1 MSTSKHLVLTA
12 EQLLENWE
20 KFLGYIDNYISGE
33 RGSTLKAFYEKYA
46 ERFVALP
53 ASHKSDYHN
62 CFAGGYIEHVN
73 RVIEASL
80 RLHEVWK
87 DFGATES
94 YTIEELVFAAL
105 NHDLGKF
112 GDFENESVFPND
124 NDWEIKNRGALYK
137 FNPALTFMSV
147 PDRSL
152 WLLSQLGIKV
162 SLNETLG
169 IKLHDGLYDEANKA
183 YLISY
188 YEERKLRTSLPYVLH
203 QADLLAARVEY
214 ETRDT
219 TPATTKS
226 SKSTTTSKKEAIK
239 TKALASVGSN
249 SLKDVMSNFFN
260 D

>member
-1 MSTSKHLVLTA
+1 MLTP
-12 EQLLENWE
+12 EQLQQNWE
-20 KFLGYIDNYISGE
+20 KFLGFIDTYVPGE
-33 RGSTLKAFYEKYA
+33 RGETLKSFYEEYA
-46 ERFVALP
+46 ERFMFLP
-53 ASHKSDYHN
+53 ASHKKDYHN
-62 CFAGGYIEHVN
+62 CFPGGYVEHVN

-80 RLHEVWK
+80 AIHEVWK
-87 DFGATES
+87 QFNAQDT

-112 GDFENESVFPND
+112 GDLKNESVYPND
-124 NDWEIKNRGALYK
+124 NDWEVKNRGALYK
-137 FNPALTFMSV
+137 FNPGLTFMSV
-147 PDRSL
+147 PDRGL

-169 IKLHDGLYDEANKA
+169 IKLHDGLYDESNKA

-214 ETRDT
+214 ENHRDT
-219 TPATTKS
+219 TPAPKKPTTKQAVGA
-226 SKSTTTSKKEAIK
+226 SKKEAIK
-239 TKALASVGSN
+239 TKALASVGSD